1 MIYNFALFSYNF
13 YVFDQAVSKF
23 LLDFVHYQPFPA
35 YFTVFSTNSAQK
47 AHSLA
52 HERRRESSSRQFDLF
67 FEMKRGREAF
77 KEMR

>member
-1 MIYNFALFSYNF
+1 M
-13 YVFDQAVSKF
+13 FDQAVSKF
-23 LLDFVHYQPFPA
+23 LLDFVHYQPFPV

-67 FEMKRGREAF
+67 FEMKRGREETQICEKKIKREIKIF
-77 KEMR
+77 

>member
-1 MIYNFALFSYNF
+1 M
-13 YVFDQAVSKF
+13 FDQAVSKF

-67 FEMKRGREAF
+67 FEMKRGRVGAEKKVLGLNSRKCIF
-77 KEMR
+77 S